1 MKDGQCTKRFPKE
14 FTPETV
20 DNNDGYPAYRR
31 RDNGRHLIVECPK
44 HSGRQ
49 VRVDNRWVVGCCA
62 YLAPG
67 LKTYNT
73 LKNLQKQN
81 SPWCH

>member
-1 MKDGQCTKRFPKE
+1 
-14 FTPETV
+14 
-20 DNNDGYPAYRR
+20 
-31 RDNGRHLIVECPK
+31 
-44 HSGRQ
+44 
-49 VRVDNRWVVGCCA
+49 VDNRWVVGCCA

>member
-31 RDNGRHLIVECPK
+31 RDNGHHLTVECAHDEGTWGAQEMLDK
-44 HSGRQ
+44 
-49 VRVDNRWVVGCCA
+49 DA
-62 YLAPG
+62 
-67 LKTYNT
+67 
-73 LKNLQKQN
+73 
-81 SPWCH
+81 